1 MGSMQAFLADLT
13 IATIV
18 FVAIVPYAKKDL
30 SVLLIELCARSSGQ
44 VFGLLSRTSP
54 LVFVPL
60 ILRSTTSRH

>member
-30 SVLLIELCARSSGQ
+30 SALLIEPCARSSGL
-44 VFGLLSRTSP
+44 FLACFLERRPSFSFP
-54 LVFVPL
+54 
-60 ILRSTTSRH
+60 